1 VSCKDPDNW
10 GNPRC
15 FHIPKVMPE
24 VTPRHRAGMQVKLKS
39 GSPPLTVVGEDE
51 KGQITVAWFGEMG
64 ELSVAVL
71 PIECFEIPHAR

>member
-1 VSCKDPDNW
+1 MSCQDPENC

-15 FHIPKVMPE
+15 FHIPKTIPK
-24 VTPRHRAGMQVKLKS
+24 VTPHHRAGQQVKLKS
-39 GSPPLTVVGEDE
+39 GSPDLTVVGMDE

-71 PIECFEIPHAR
+71 PIECFDAG